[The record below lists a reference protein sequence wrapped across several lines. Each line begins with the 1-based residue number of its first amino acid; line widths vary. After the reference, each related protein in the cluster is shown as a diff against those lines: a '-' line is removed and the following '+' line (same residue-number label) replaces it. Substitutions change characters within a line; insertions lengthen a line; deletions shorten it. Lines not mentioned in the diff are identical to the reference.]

1 MKNLLL
7 PLFLVSLT
15 SVTFASNEGNVYSA
29 PIVKRLGIHEPPPM
43 TLDRFSGQHHERD
56 IANFLLEQY
65 GRHRH
70 MTESLA
76 IFYLSHPKTSLAYAS
91 MCVSNLNALV
101 ESKAWVK
108 LSKSNRAILNAS
120 DRKLF
125 KDRLIR
131 DFDLCSSL
139 ISRFLGNRA
148 SSSYAE
154 PITLPVAT
162 ASSSSSAIRPKKKN
176 WSFVELQSGV
186 DFDADAQRQ
195 QEYEQQIAARQA
207 YSRQRDDA
215 QFQLQEAERQRWF
228 AEQQRIQAEQ
238 SARDNRIPS
247 FQGGLDSQAEISR
260 QQEMWAEQQKRDA
273 EMRAHQFP

>member
-1 MKNLLL
+1 MKLNLLL
-7 PLFLVSLT
+7 LFLVSLT
-15 SVTFASNEGNVYSA
+15 SVTFASNDGNVYSA

-43 TLDRFSGQHHERD
+43 TLDRVSGQHHERD

-76 IFYLSHPKTSLAYAS
+76 SFYLSHPKTSLAYAS

-139 ISRFLGNRA
+139 IARFLGNRA
-148 SSSYAE
+148 SSSYVE

-162 ASSSSSAIRPKKKN
+162 ASSSSSAIRPKKKWN
-176 WSFVELQSGV
+176 VSKEDWL
-186 DFDADAQRQ
+186 
-195 QEYEQQIAARQA
+195 I
-207 YSRQRDDA
+207 
-215 QFQLQEAERQRWF
+215 LQEAKRNFPHDREEYRRQHPYDPRLDNY
-228 AEQQRIQAEQ
+228 EPPRI
-238 SARDNRIPS
+238 S
-247 FQGGLDSQAEISR
+247 FGEDGHLRYDSNYQ
-260 QQEMWAEQQKRDA
+260 
-273 EMRAHQFP
+273 